1 MADKYAYAVARIRTL
16 ENDLLTDSDIGQLL
30 ACQTCDSA
38 LEFLAQKGW
47 GGGTDWKRKDGGRE
61 GTDPAGGAEDA
72 VRGAR
77 EERMLKRETEKIWET
92 AADLRVD
99 PSVFEILTLRALY
112 HNLKAAVRE
121 VCTGKAGGEIYYA
134 GRVVEIAGGLPKG
147 GSGSGIGSGISSG
160 NPGQAIYTMVREKNF
175 SALPWHMRGA
185 AAETL
190 EAMLQTGDGQ
200 LCDTIV
206 DRALLDAVEQAGK
219 DSPVEVLRL
228 WSAEFVAAADI
239 RIAVRAARAEK
250 SRTFL
255 ERALAPC
262 RRLNVSGLC
271 AAALSGAEAVYS
283 FLGAEGYGEAAEALK
298 ESDTAF
304 ERWCDNRVIRTIRPQ
319 KYRAFSAG
327 PLAAYVLARENE
339 IKTVRMILTGKRNG
353 LPDQAIRERVREM
366 YV

>member
-1 MADKYAYAVARIRTL
+1 MKIRIGSRESRLAVIQSEMVQHWL
-16 ENDLLTDSDIGQLL
+16 EETIPGAEVSIVTMKTTGDLILDRP
-30 ACQTCDSA
+30 
-38 LEFLAQKGW
+38 LAQVGGKGLFV
-47 GGGTDWKRKDGGRE
+47 KE
-61 GTDPAGGAEDA
+61 
-72 VRGAR
+72 
-77 EERMLKRETEKIWET
+77 L
-92 AADLRVD
+92 
-99 PSVFEILTLRALY
+99 
-112 HNLKAAVRE
+112 
-121 VCTGKAGGEIYYA
+121 
-134 GRVVEIAGGLPKG
+134 
-147 GSGSGIGSGISSG
+147 
-160 NPGQAIYTMVREKNF
+160 
-175 SALPWHMRGA
+175 
-185 AAETL
+185 
-190 EAMLQTGDGQ
+190 
-200 LCDTIV
+200 
-206 DRALLDAVEQAGK
+206 DRALLDAVEQEGK

-239 RIAVRAARAEK
+239 RIAVRAVWAGK
-250 SRTFL
+250 NRTFL

-304 ERWCDNRVIRTIRPQ
+304 ERWCDNRVIRTIRSQ

-339 IKTVRMILTGKRNG
+339 IKTVRMILTGKQNG

>member
-47 GGGTDWKRKDGGRE
+47 GGGTDWKRKDDGRE
-61 GTDPAGGAEDA
+61 EEERAGGTEDA
-72 VRGAR
+72 WKNR
-77 EERMLKRETEKIWET
+77 EEQMLRRETEKIWET
-92 AADLRVD
+92 AADLHVD
-99 PSVFEILTLRALY
+99 PSVFEILAFRPLY

-147 GSGSGIGSGISSG
+147 GSGSGISSGISSG
-160 NPGQAIYTMVREKNF
+160 NPGQAIYTIVREKNF
-175 SALPWHMRGA
+175 SALPWHMRDA
-185 AAETL
+185 AAEAL

-206 DRALLDAVEQAGK
+206 DRARVHAVEQEGN

-239 RIAVRAARAEK
+239 RIAVRAARAGK
-250 SRTFL
+250 NRTFL

-339 IKTVRMILTGKRNG
+339 IKTVRMILTGKQNG